1 MAAKRARFNIFAHT
15 ADLGI
20 ELRAPALSALFACA
34 ARALSTL
41 LVAGKVRCGPIACAR
56 IEAADRET
64 LLVDWLNELLYQS
77 EDKDIAFRDFHI
89 TSLDTSMTSHAP
101 AMARLHA
108 TVVGGPV
115 RELRRTIKAATFN
128 ALAIRRLDNG
138 YEAEIVFDV

>member
-1 MAAKRARFNIFAHT
+1 MNESPFEEIEHT
-15 ADLGI
+15 ADWAIRVRGRD
-20 ELRAPALSALFACA
+20 LRRLFEAA
-34 ARALSTL
+34 ARGMFSL
-41 LVAGKVRCGPIACAR
+41 LVDPAHVAPERTLELDLHGIDA
-56 IEAADRET
+56 ET

-115 RELRRTIKAATFN
+115 HELRRTIKAATFN